1 MSYPAFSFLLY
12 IGLPKVSIP
21 SSIFFRLPF
30 FYSSAWPAMH
40 LFKVMMPAAR
50 RLKPG
55 SIQTQSLALRALH
68 IRKPQETQAL
78 ALASSQSWLPLLRPS
93 IPIGWRLRCVKISG
107 KRLRF
112 LRFSFTRSNDC
123 VWMETGLRLCDRCF
137 AAAGPRLWNLLPL
150 HLSDTL
156 EQLKRLL
163 KIFLFG
169 LWDHGALW
177 H

>member
-55 SIQTQSLALRALH
+55 FHSNAIACVACVAYTKTARNASACVGKQPIMAATASTEHSYWLALALRENFRQTFAF
-68 IRKPQETQAL
+68 L
-78 ALASSQSWLPLLRPS
+78 AVFVYA
-93 IPIGWRLRCVKISG
+93 IERLRLNGNRATTVRPVLCSCRTTSMEFVAISS
-107 KRLRF
+107 KRYSR
-112 LRFSFTRSNDC
+112 
-123 VWMETGLRLCDRCF
+123 
-137 AAAGPRLWNLLPL
+137 AA
-150 HLSDTL
+150 
-156 EQLKRLL
+156 
-163 KIFLFG
+163 
-169 LWDHGALW
+169 
-177 H
+177 